1 MKTYFIV
8 LFNAWQGGHVYT
20 GASNYYFKSETEASA
35 YAENFVAKSTTFSEY
50 EIREIMP
57 HYE

>member
-1 MKTYFIV
+1 MKTFFIV
-8 LFNAWQGGHVYT
+8 LFYAWEHGHVYT
-20 GASNYYFKSETEASA
+20 GASNYYFKSETEAET
-35 YAENFVAKSTTFSEY
+35 YAKNFVAKSTTFSEY

>member
-8 LFNAWQGGHVYT
+8 LFNAWDGGHVYT
-20 GASNYYFKSETEASA
+20 SASNYYFKSEKDARI
-35 YAENFVAKSTTFSEY
+35 YAQEFVAKSTTFSEY

>member
-8 LFNAWQGGHVYT
+8 LFNAWDGGHVYT

-35 YAENFVAKSTTFSEY
+35 YAENFVAKSTIFSEY